1 MIVDSYIA
9 LIIKIKTMSEISI
22 LKDSQKR
29 QMFFMELYKKA
40 FPAVA
45 RYISRKGGNYEEAKD
60 IFQDA
65 LVIYY
70 EKLVSNSFSSVKNEK
85 AYILGIAKH
94 LWCRKLATKESIDT
108 IENAESET
116 VIDEENLRTDKIM
129 YLLKTAGKQCMDM
142 LRAFYYDKASIAD
155 IAQQFGYSGIRSAT
169 VQKYKCIEKIRETVK
184 EKSLAYEDFIE

>member
-1 MIVDSYIA
+1 
-9 LIIKIKTMSEISI
+9 MSEISG
-22 LKDSQKR
+22 LRDFQER
-29 QMFFMELYKKA
+29 QLLFMDLYKKT

-65 LVIYY
+65 LIIYY
-70 EKLVSNSFSSVKNEK
+70 EKLVSNSFSHVKNEK

-94 LWCRKLATKESIDT
+94 LWCRRLESNEDNYT
-108 IENAESET
+108 IENALSET
-116 VIDEENLRTDKIM
+116 EITETYLSSHKIM
-129 YLLKTAGKQCMDM
+129 YLLESAGQKCMEI
-142 LRAFYYDKASIAD
+142 LRAFYYDKVSVSD
-155 IAQQFGYSGIRSAT
+155 IAKHFGYSGTRSAT

>member
-1 MIVDSYIA
+1 
-9 LIIKIKTMSEISI
+9 MSETSI
-22 LKDSQKR
+22 LKSSQER
-29 QMFFMELYKKA
+29 QILFMELYKKA

-70 EKLVSNSFSSVKNEK
+70 EKLVSDSFSPVKNEK

-94 LWCRKLATKESIDT
+94 LWSRKLGSNVVNDT
-108 IENAESET
+108 IENIESED
-116 VIDEENLRTDKIM
+116 VIGEENLRTDKLM
-129 YLLKTAGKQCMDM
+129 HLLETAGQKCMDI
-142 LRAFYYDKASIAD
+142 LRAFYYDKASISD
-155 IAQQFGYSGIRSAT
+155 IAQQFGYSGTRSAT